1 MVEGSRI
8 RRKYPIILTTSQ
20 KLSTGVDAR
29 NIRNIVLMR
38 PINSMI
44 EFKQIIGRGTRIL
57 EEYNKSWFTIMDFK
71 GATVLFQDDKF
82 DGPPENIYEPEP
94 DDPPTPDDPEGKI
107 FITPEPPGPG
117 REKYHVA
124 NVSAKI
130 LRERTQF
137 IGGDGKL
144 ATESV
149 KDFTR
154 KTVCKKF
161 ALVDDFLNTWSKAAQ
176 KKAIV
181 RELEEQGIPFDTLQD
196 AVGRDYDPFDLVCH
210 VAYDQPPLTRKER
223 ADNVRKRNYF
233 TRYGDRTRAVMEAVL
248 NQYSN
253 QGLEAIESPDALKIY
268 PFTEIGT
275 PVEIIQAFG
284 GRIKFQAALR
294 DLENQI
300 YQVA

>member
-1 MVEGSRI
+1 M
-8 RRKYPIILTTSQ
+8 TT
-20 KLSTGVDAR
+20 
-29 NIRNIVLMR
+29 
-38 PINSMI
+38 
-44 EFKQIIGRGTRIL
+44 FKQIIGRGTRIL
-57 EEYNKSWFTIMDFK
+57 EEYGKSWFTIMDFK

-82 DGPPENIYEPEP
+82 DGPPEQIYEPEP
-94 DDPPTPDDPEGKI
+94 DDPPTSEDEGGGSGGDG
-107 FITPEPPGPG
+107 PPGPG
-117 REKYHVA
+117 RDKFYVA

-149 KDFTR
+149 KDYTR
-154 KTVCKKF
+154 KTMLKKY

-181 RELEEQGIPFDTLQD
+181 RELEEQGVPFDALLD

-253 QGLEAIESPDALKIY
+253 QGLEAIESPDALKIA
-268 PFTEIGT
+268 PLTQFGT
-275 PVEIIQAFG
+275 PVEIIRSFG
-284 GRIKFQAALR
+284 GRTKFQAALR

-300 YQVA
+300 YQAA

>member
-1 MVEGSRI
+1 
-8 RRKYPIILTTSQ
+8 LN
-20 KLSTGVDAR
+20 TGVDAR
-29 NIRNIVLMR
+29 TCKLIVLDQR
-38 PINSMI
+38 IESMTT
-44 EFKQIIGRGTRIL
+44 FKQIIGRGTRIL

-94 DDPPTPDDPEGKI
+94 DDPPTPDDDDDGG
-107 FITPEPPGPG
+107 TGGGEPPGPG

-154 KTVCKKF
+154 KTVCKKY

-181 RELEEQGIPFDTLQD
+181 RELEEQGIPFDALQD

-268 PFTEIGT
+268 PFTQIGT
-275 PVEIIQAFG
+275 PVEIIKAFG
-284 GRIKFQAALR
+284 GRNQFQAALR

-300 YQVA
+300 YRAA